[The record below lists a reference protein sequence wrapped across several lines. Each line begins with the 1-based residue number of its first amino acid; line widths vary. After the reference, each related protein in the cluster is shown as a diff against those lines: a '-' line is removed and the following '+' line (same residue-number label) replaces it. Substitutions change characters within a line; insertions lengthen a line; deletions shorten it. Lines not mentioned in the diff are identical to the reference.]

1 MIRAKVK
8 QTGRYVYLRRPYN
21 DEYISAIYEPDFVEV
36 DEYYDTIKNDEIGSY
51 SEYNEDELEDIDY
64 CYNEKTQHSDDPY
77 RNAID
82 KIRDVLDKH
91 PVNLDLGMEE
101 FDATIC
107 CEIVGQIQ
115 KIIRNI

>member
-8 QTGRYVYLRRPYN
+8 QTGRYVYLRRPYH
-21 DEYISAIYEPDFVEV
+21 DEYISAIYEPDFVEI
-36 DEYYDTIKNDEIGSY
+36 DENYETIRSCDWRNIEFSI
-51 SEYNEDELEDIDY
+51 DELEDIDY
-64 CYNEKTQHSDDPY
+64 CYNEKTQESDDPY
-77 RNAID
+77 RNAVD

-101 FDATIC
+101 FDVTIC
-107 CEIVGQIQ
+107 CEIVGQIK

>member
-8 QTGRYVYLRRPYN
+8 LTGRYVYLRRPYEG
-21 DEYISAIYEPDFVEV
+21 EYISAMYEPDFVEI
-36 DEYYDTIKNDEIGSY
+36 DENYETIRSCDYRNIEFCI
-51 SEYNEDELEDIDY
+51 DELEDIDY
-64 CYNEKTQHSDDPY
+64 CYNEKTQESDDPY
-77 RNAID
+77 RNAVD

-107 CEIVGQIQ
+107 CEIVAQIK
-115 KIIRNI
+115 KIIRDI